1 MGKPMKPVV
10 LGQNHIPHKVFAH
23 YSSSCYNS
31 QKNLRNQTTTYANNR
46 YSSQN
51 MKSQDFQEEVE
62 EDNAGND
69 SFEGD
74 IAKEGHINERGVG
87 QSEFC

>member
-1 MGKPMKPVV
+1 
-10 LGQNHIPHKVFAH
+10 
-23 YSSSCYNS
+23 
-31 QKNLRNQTTTYANNR
+31 
-46 YSSQN
+46 

-62 EDNAGND
+62 EDNAVND